1 MWGYQTRPP
10 GLSLYSRLS
19 LKVGIAYSAMTLSL
33 NLLLT
38 FLIITRLLLYRRA
51 VMNALPTDYTM
62 HYLSL
67 ATIVVES
74 VLLYSLFGVAF
85 IVTYVLDNPLYRI
98 FLYTAAACQ
107 VRTRP
112 FVIMY
117 MVY

>member
-1 MWGYQTRPP
+1 
-10 GLSLYSRLS
+10 
-19 LKVGIAYSAMTLSL
+19 MTLSL